1 MFELLLLK
9 KRTAGTTYTYTGP
22 HYDIGPHYAL
32 FAGGAGYPYG
42 LKSSQK
48 YYFDAGNVVNAT
60 SLITE
65 RYGHAATSSA
75 TDAYFHSGGNASVV
89 LNTSE
94 KYSYS
99 ENTVTQAASLAVP
112 RYYSA
117 GVGNDNVGIIGGG
130 ENSIIRYSSTEKYTY
145 SNQSVS
151 SGVSLS
157 ALRDMLTA
165 VGNYNYGLFS
175 LGNNPTL
182 LVTSEKY
189 HYFADT
195 RTMGV
200 SLSTVRSWAGG
211 IGNNSFG
218 LFVAG
223 SQSAANGKASVKNV
237 EIYNY
242 ASNAVYAGNSVAV
255 ARCAH
260 VTASTPTVGL
270 ISLGSNG
277 YVAINTTEK
286 CTFSSMTWTAG
297 TTMSPSKEFLAGA
310 SSLPSWTA

>member
-1 MFELLLLK
+1 MFELLLLL
-9 KRTAGTTYTYTGP
+9 KRRTSGTLYTYTGP
-22 HYDIGPHYAL
+22 VYGGPHYAL

-60 SLITE
+60 SLIAE

-75 TDAYFHSGGNASVV
+75 TDAYFHSGRGASVV

-99 ENTVTQAASLAVP
+99 ENTVTQAARLTVP

-130 ENSIIRYSSTEKYTY
+130 ENGAIRFSSTEKYTY

-151 SGVSLS
+151 PGVSLS
-157 ALRDMLTA
+157 ILRDAPVA

-175 LGNNPTL
+175 LGNSPTL

-189 HYFADT
+189 HYFTDT
-195 RTMGV
+195 RTMGA
-200 SLSTVRSWAGG
+200 SLAEGRSWAGG

-218 LFVAG
+218 LFVGG
-223 SQSAANGKASVKNV
+223 SRSSSNGQASVKNV
-237 EIYNY
+237 DIYNY
-242 ASNAVYAGNSVAV
+242 ASDVVSVGSSAAV

-260 VTASTPTVGL
+260 VTASTPTMGL
-270 ISLGSNG
+270 ITLGSNG

-286 CTFSSMTWTAG
+286 MNFSSMSWSAG
-297 TTMSPSKEFLAGA
+297 TTMSPSKESLAGA

>member
-9 KRTAGTTYTYTGP
+9 RRTSGTTYS
-22 HYDIGPHYAL
+22 GPHYAL
-32 FAGGAGYPYG
+32 LAGGAGYPYG

-48 YYFDAGNVVNAT
+48 YFFDADNIVSAT
-60 SLITE
+60 SLIAE
-65 RYGHAATSSA
+65 RYGHTATSSI
-75 TDAYFHSGGNASVV
+75 TDAYFQSGRAASGI

-94 KYSYS
+94 KFSYS
-99 ENTVTQAASLAVP
+99 ANTVSQAALLAIP
-112 RYYSA
+112 RYYAA
-117 GVGNDNVGIIGGG
+117 GVGNDSVGIIGGG
-130 ENSIIRYSSTEKYTY
+130 QNGVVRFSSTEKYTY

-151 SGVSLS
+151 PGVSLS
-157 ALRDMLTA
+157 ALRDAPAA

-189 HYFADT
+189 HYFTDT
-195 RTMGV
+195 RTMGA
-200 SLSTVRSWAGG
+200 SLAVGRSWAGC

-223 SQSAANGKASVKNV
+223 SKSYSNGQASVKNV
-237 EIYNY
+237 DIYNY
-242 ASNAVYAGNSVAV
+242 ASDVVSVGSSAAV

-260 VTASTPTVGL
+260 VTASTPTMGL
-270 ISLGSNG
+270 ITLGSNG
-277 YVAINTTEK
+277 YVVINTTEK
-286 CTFSSMTWTAG
+286 INFSSMSWSAG
-297 TTMSPSKEFLAGA
+297 TTMSPSRESLAGA